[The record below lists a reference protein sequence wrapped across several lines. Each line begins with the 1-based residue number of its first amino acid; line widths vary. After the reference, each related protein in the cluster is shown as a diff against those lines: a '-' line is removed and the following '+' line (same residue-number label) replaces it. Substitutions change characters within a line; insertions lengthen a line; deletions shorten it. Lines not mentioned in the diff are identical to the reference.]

1 MTQAVSAEYDLQ
13 SEPKMKMQPES
24 NLTMFGGALPQQVAQ
39 NINII
44 NDNDQAEANFDD
56 DAVNLSGISDRN
68 HYQA

>member
-13 SEPKMKMQPES
+13 GEAKIKMEPENS
-24 NLTMFGGALPQQVAQ
+24 LMFGGALHQRATQ

-44 NDNDQAEANFDD
+44 NDNDQAEVNFDD

>member
-1 MTQAVSAEYDLQ
+1 
-13 SEPKMKMQPES
+13 MQPES
-24 NLTMFGGALPQQVAQ
+24 NLMFGGALPQRATQ

-44 NDNDQAEANFDD
+44 NDNDQAEVNFDD